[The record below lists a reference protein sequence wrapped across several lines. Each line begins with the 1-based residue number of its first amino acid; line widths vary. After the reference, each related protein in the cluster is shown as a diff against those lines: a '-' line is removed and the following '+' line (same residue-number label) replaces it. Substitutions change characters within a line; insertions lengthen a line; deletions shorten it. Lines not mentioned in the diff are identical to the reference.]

1 MRVILDHT
9 LIRAEWYFNMYHIKF
24 HVDGNLN
31 LGCKIL
37 ILEKDSGHEKDDTCN
52 EKFKL
57 QSALLYSHV
66 DANAVCT
73 QYRDYLTYL

>member
-1 MRVILDHT
+1 
-9 LIRAEWYFNMYHIKF
+9 MYHIKF
-24 HVDGNLN
+24 HVDENLN
-31 LGCKIL
+31 LGCKIYFIK
-37 ILEKDSGHEKDDTCN
+37 ILENDSGHEKDDTCN
-52 EKFKL
+52 VKFTL

>member
-37 ILEKDSGHEKDDTCN
+37 ILEKDSGHEKDDKCN
-52 EKFKL
+52 GNL
-57 QSALLYSHV
+57 RYNLLCYTV
-66 DANAVCT
+66 M
-73 QYRDYLTYL
+73 